1 MLTQMTAATPSSRI
15 LLDVPCRVC
24 QDHSSGKHYGI
35 FSCDGCAGFFK
46 RSIRR
51 HRQYVCKNKG
61 GFEEGRCLVD
71 KTHRNQCRACRLR
84 KCLEIGMNKEAVQH
98 ERGPR
103 NSSLRRH
110 QQLLFEHQPP
120 SPISPDMESESD
132 AAGPATS
139 TSTSSNFGTP
149 QSHQSQSQNER
160 LTEIAARIFFQLF
173 GFCQNALN
181 RMPKEQQLQIFQQ
194 HWPELF
200 VLNAVETK
208 SITSRQIRRSSQF
221 SSPDSNSNSNTN
233 LARDQVAQI
242 FETIENLSLNPR
254 EFAFLKI
261 YSLTKQTPNGYM
273 IGIQLASMQ
282 NLLYPRDPLRFFKC
296 VQAISNPPTTSII
309 DVLFRQSIGNASMN
323 LLINDMFQPKIL
335 LPGIFSARNFAASEN
350 VDFLPAGIKEEVE
363 EDEEESSEDSSSK
376 EKETVKHSIRS
387 IVELLAIKEE
397 EDVEKTD

>member
-1 MLTQMTAATPSSRI
+1 MFHVEYVKIIHPVNTTVYFRVMVV
-15 LLDVPCRVC
+15 LD
-24 QDHSSGKHYGI
+24 
-35 FSCDGCAGFFK
+35 FSNDQF
-46 RSIRR
+46 
-51 HRQYVCKNKG
+51 
-61 GFEEGRCLVD
+61 VD
-71 KTHRNQCRACRLR
+71 IDNIACRLR

-208 SITSRQIRRSSQF
+208 SITSRL
-221 SSPDSNSNSNTN
+221 TN
-233 LARDQVAQI
+233 PALFPI
-242 FETIENLSLNPR
+242 L
-254 EFAFLKI
+254 
-261 YSLTKQTPNGYM
+261 
-273 IGIQLASMQ
+273 
-282 NLLYPRDPLRFFKC
+282 
-296 VQAISNPPTTSII
+296 IS
-309 DVLFRQSIGNASMN
+309 
-323 LLINDMFQPKIL
+323 
-335 LPGIFSARNFAASEN
+335 
-350 VDFLPAGIKEEVE
+350 
-363 EDEEESSEDSSSK
+363 
-376 EKETVKHSIRS
+376 
-387 IVELLAIKEE
+387 
-397 EDVEKTD
+397 